1 VYPVNSSPYNIPY
14 NEWTARW
21 WRWVFSIPIDKNPLV
36 DKVGGDCAESQRGP
50 VWFLAGTTGETHS
63 AIRRCS
69 IPSGKSILF
78 PIIVSLFSFAEVRS
92 IKTDEELISCTAKD
106 MDEYSLLEA
115 SIDGQRLKNLD
126 QYRVRFGPFD
136 INIVSN
142 NIWNVHP
149 GFTRAVSDGFWIF
162 LEPMNVGYHKINF
175 HGREPNFYTD
185 VTYYIMIV

>member
-1 VYPVNSSPYNIPY
+1 MYPVNSSPYNIPY

-21 WRWVFSIPIDKNPLV
+21 WRWVFSIPIEKNPLV
-36 DKVGGDCAESQRGP
+36 DQVGVNCAESQTGP
-50 VWFLAGTTGETHS
+50 VWFLAGTSGETHS

-78 PIIVSLFSFAEVRS
+78 PIIASLFSFAEVPS
-92 IKTDEELISCTAKD
+92 IKTDEDLISCTAKD

-126 QYRVRFGPFD
+126 QYRVQFGPFD
-136 INIVSN
+136 INIASN

-185 VTYYIMIV
+185 VTYYITIV